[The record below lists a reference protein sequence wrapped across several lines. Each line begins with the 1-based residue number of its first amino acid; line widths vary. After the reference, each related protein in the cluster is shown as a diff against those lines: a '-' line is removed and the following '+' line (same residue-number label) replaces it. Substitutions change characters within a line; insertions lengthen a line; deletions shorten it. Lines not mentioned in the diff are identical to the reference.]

1 MHVEEY
7 GYCGDRSLR
16 LLQDIMI
23 RELASGAMHH
33 QAARSSY
40 IRLPSSPIDHKVLDT
55 PFPVL
60 VPAPAAGCKHN
71 VNMLQQPARTSPSPR
86 KSTTVAVPPRN
97 PPSPSAGHQQL
108 HHESMNSPVE
118 IGCRDYSWSQL
129 LAPAF
134 RCKQIE
140 EEDVVVPKA
149 HASFSAGS
157 GLHRAVSRVRD
168 LKPRNRVHG
177 RTRHV
182 SLDMDYDDIRSC
194 SVEAGSTAAS
204 SQYCSLADH
213 RWGCKQ
219 LGSSKL
225 RENRSASDRPQVE
238 TLSMGADVNDLGAD
252 SEAKKHQAQLLKKR
266 KDSRSCSKKDEPQLR
281 AAGDGNS
288 SSPESSC
295 VTATP
300 QNMSCCQTYLQNPG
314 RALAMRQDAIECFEC
329 TPRRLS
335 NWFAAASHY
344 IAATEKILPSR
355 DRSSSASPPA
365 STDDS
370 IFTTSLEDQR
380 AGVSKDHIIATKIQS
395 WSCSDSS
402 SGGITSSS
410 GELDKAAPQIELSL
424 DADHAA
430 GRKLVGSASRVC
442 KQNRVIP
449 GANVKLQLG
458 DSGTISDE
466 ISPPPAVP
474 SRRTRNWNHHDLQR
488 QTSFQKQQLTSC
500 SPGAARAKRNT
511 HCNRCNSRRR
521 ESFPVFQSDRDHAT
535 KSRVQTP
542 GAAAFN
548 RTRPRESSNAD
559 FHVVK
564 EIMGANS
571 SLEASNIA
579 RKEQARAPAKQQ
591 NHNLTGLAAA
601 QKEFLPERMKTSVQ
615 NLKCGP
621 ADREQLRLVLEHH
634 ETSLTT
640 TRTRSKS
647 SSGAAGNLDHDGDH
661 QEARNLRTT
670 SWYLQRPDQM
680 LLEAVNGVVK
690 ESVAMVKTSCN
701 PYNDF
706 KESMIEMIVE
716 KDIQDS
722 DDLEE
727 LLQCYLS
734 LNAVQFH
741 GVIVD
746 VFTEVWRN
754 IFSTEAASR
763 D

>member
-1 MHVEEY
+1 
-7 GYCGDRSLR
+7 
-16 LLQDIMI
+16 
-23 RELASGAMHH
+23 
-33 QAARSSY
+33 
-40 IRLPSSPIDHKVLDT
+40 
-55 PFPVL
+55 
-60 VPAPAAGCKHN
+60 
-71 VNMLQQPARTSPSPR
+71 
-86 KSTTVAVPPRN
+86 
-97 PPSPSAGHQQL
+97 
-108 HHESMNSPVE
+108 
-118 IGCRDYSWSQL
+118 
-129 LAPAF
+129 
-134 RCKQIE
+134 
-140 EEDVVVPKA
+140 
-149 HASFSAGS
+149 
-157 GLHRAVSRVRD
+157 
-168 LKPRNRVHG
+168 
-177 RTRHV
+177 
-182 SLDMDYDDIRSC
+182 
-194 SVEAGSTAAS
+194 
-204 SQYCSLADH
+204 
-213 RWGCKQ
+213 
-219 LGSSKL
+219 
-225 RENRSASDRPQVE
+225 
-238 TLSMGADVNDLGAD
+238 MGADVNDLGAA
-252 SEAKKHQAQLLKKR
+252 SEANHQAQLLKKR
-266 KDSRSCSKKDEPQLR
+266 KDSRSSSNKDEPQLR
-281 AAGDGNS
+281 AAGDRNS

-335 NWFAAASHY
+335 NWFTAASHY

-380 AGVSKDHIIATKIQS
+380 AGVSKDHIIHATKIRS

-410 GELDKAAPQIELSL
+410 GELDKAAPHIELSL
-424 DADHAA
+424 DADHGA
-430 GRKLVGSASRVC
+430 GRKLVGSASQIC
-442 KQNRVIP
+442 KQNGIIP

-458 DSGTISDE
+458 DSKTISNE

-488 QTSFQKQQLTSC
+488 QTSFQKQQLTTG
-500 SPGAARAKRNT
+500 SPGAARAKMNT
-511 HCNRCNSRRR
+511 HCNRYSSRRR

-535 KSRVQTP
+535 KSRVQAP

-548 RTRPRESSNAD
+548 RTKPRESSNAD
-559 FHVVK
+559 FQVVK

-571 SLEASNIA
+571 SLEASNTA
-579 RKEQARAPAKQQ
+579 RKEQARIPAKQQ
-591 NHNLTGLAAA
+591 NHNLTDLAAA
-601 QKEFLPERMKTSVQ
+601 QKEFLAERMKTSVQ

-621 ADREQLRLVLEHH
+621 AGQEQVRLVREHH
-634 ETSLTT
+634 ETSLRLPTETT
-640 TRTRSKS
+640 TTTTRSKS

-661 QEARNLRTT
+661 QEERNLRTT

-706 KESMIEMIVE
+706 KESMIEMILE

-754 IFSTEAASR
+754 IFSTEAASC

>member
-1 MHVEEY
+1 
-7 GYCGDRSLR
+7 
-16 LLQDIMI
+16 
-23 RELASGAMHH
+23 
-33 QAARSSY
+33 
-40 IRLPSSPIDHKVLDT
+40 
-55 PFPVL
+55 
-60 VPAPAAGCKHN
+60 
-71 VNMLQQPARTSPSPR
+71 
-86 KSTTVAVPPRN
+86 
-97 PPSPSAGHQQL
+97 
-108 HHESMNSPVE
+108 
-118 IGCRDYSWSQL
+118 
-129 LAPAF
+129 
-134 RCKQIE
+134 
-140 EEDVVVPKA
+140 
-149 HASFSAGS
+149 
-157 GLHRAVSRVRD
+157 
-168 LKPRNRVHG
+168 
-177 RTRHV
+177 
-182 SLDMDYDDIRSC
+182 
-194 SVEAGSTAAS
+194 
-204 SQYCSLADH
+204 
-213 RWGCKQ
+213 
-219 LGSSKL
+219 
-225 RENRSASDRPQVE
+225 
-238 TLSMGADVNDLGAD
+238 
-252 SEAKKHQAQLLKKR
+252 
-266 KDSRSCSKKDEPQLR
+266 
-281 AAGDGNS
+281 
-288 SSPESSC
+288 
-295 VTATP
+295 
-300 QNMSCCQTYLQNPG
+300 
-314 RALAMRQDAIECFEC
+314 
-329 TPRRLS
+329 
-335 NWFAAASHY
+335 
-344 IAATEKILPSR
+344 
-355 DRSSSASPPA
+355 
-365 STDDS
+365 
-370 IFTTSLEDQR
+370 
-380 AGVSKDHIIATKIQS
+380 VSKDHIIATKIRS

-410 GELDKAAPQIELSL
+410 GELDKAAPHIELSL

-442 KQNRVIP
+442 KQNGVVP

-458 DSGTISDE
+458 DSETVSEE

-500 SPGAARAKRNT
+500 STGAARAKRNT
-511 HCNRCNSRRR
+511 QCNRCSARRR

-535 KSRVQTP
+535 KSRVQAP

-571 SLEASNIA
+571 SLEASNTA
-579 RKEQARAPAKQQ
+579 RKEQARTPAKHHH
-591 NHNLTGLAAA
+591 HNLTDLAAA

-621 ADREQLRLVLEHH
+621 AGQEQLRPVLEHH
-634 ETSLTT
+634 ETSLRLPTETT
-640 TRTRSKS
+640 TTTTRSKS
-647 SSGAAGNLDHDGDH
+647 SSGAAGHLDHDGDH

-680 LLEAVNGVVK
+680 LPEAVNGVVK

-754 IFSTEAASR
+754 IFSTEAASC

>member
-1 MHVEEY
+1 MTTKE
-7 GYCGDRSLR
+7 RPPAMKQLLR
-16 LLQDIMI
+16 DPVVIDNVDLLPD
-23 RELASGAMHH
+23 ENL
-33 QAARSSY
+33 
-40 IRLPSSPIDHKVLDT
+40 LCCSSPIDHKVLDT
-55 PFPVL
+55 PYPVL
-60 VPAPAAGCKHN
+60 IPAPAAGCKHN
-71 VNMLQQPARTSPSPR
+71 VNILQQPARTSPNPR
-86 KSTTVAVPPRN
+86 KSN

-108 HHESMNSPVE
+108 HHQSMNSAVE
-118 IGCRDYSWSQL
+118 IGCGDYSWSQL
-129 LAPAF
+129 LAQAF

-140 EEDVVVPKA
+140 DEDVVVPKA
-149 HASFSAGS
+149 HASYSAGS

-194 SVEAGSTAAS
+194 SVEAGSIAAS

-219 LGSSKL
+219 LGSSKS
-225 RENRSASDRPQVE
+225 RENRSASDRTPVE
-238 TLSMGADVNDLGAD
+238 TLSMGADVDDLGAA
-252 SEAKKHQAQLLKKR
+252 SEANHQAQLLKKR
-266 KDSRSCSKKDEPQLR
+266 KDSRSSSNKDEPQLR
-281 AAGDGNS
+281 AAGDRNS

-335 NWFAAASHY
+335 NWFTAASHY

-380 AGVSKDHIIATKIQS
+380 AGVSKDHIIHATKIRS

-410 GELDKAAPQIELSL
+410 GELDKAAPHIELSL
-424 DADHAA
+424 DADHGA
-430 GRKLVGSASRVC
+430 GRKLVGSASQIC
-442 KQNRVIP
+442 KQNGIIP

-458 DSGTISDE
+458 DSKTISNE

-488 QTSFQKQQLTSC
+488 QTSFQKQQLTTG
-500 SPGAARAKRNT
+500 SPGAARAKMNT
-511 HCNRCNSRRR
+511 HCNRYSSRRR

-535 KSRVQTP
+535 KSRVQAP

-548 RTRPRESSNAD
+548 RTKPRESSNAD
-559 FHVVK
+559 FQVVK

-571 SLEASNIA
+571 SLEASNTA
-579 RKEQARAPAKQQ
+579 RKEQARIPAKQQ
-591 NHNLTGLAAA
+591 NHNLTDLAAA
-601 QKEFLPERMKTSVQ
+601 QKEFLAERMKTSVQ

-621 ADREQLRLVLEHH
+621 AGQEQVRLVREHH
-634 ETSLTT
+634 ETSLRLPTETT
-640 TRTRSKS
+640 TTTTRSKS

-661 QEARNLRTT
+661 QEERNLRTT

-706 KESMIEMIVE
+706 KESMIEMILE

-754 IFSTEAASR
+754 IFSTEAASC